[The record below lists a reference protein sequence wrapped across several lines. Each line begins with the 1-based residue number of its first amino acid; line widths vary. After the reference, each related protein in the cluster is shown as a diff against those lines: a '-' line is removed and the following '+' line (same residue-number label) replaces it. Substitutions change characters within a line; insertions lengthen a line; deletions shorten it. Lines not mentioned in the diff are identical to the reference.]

1 MTGLSPRQVSYETWL
16 SHLPPNQVLRFK
28 DIFEIRKRRNNSS
41 FPQVLS
47 LTNKGIIERDISN
60 NEGQLAES
68 YDNYQVVEKG
78 DFVLN
83 PMDLLSGWV
92 ARSSFEGVISNAYF
106 VFRLRTGS
114 TAIRSNP
121 VFYELLLQSYYTNG
135 ILDPF
140 GKGVGRPENG
150 GGRWTLNSETL
161 STIPFPNLPLVQQDA
176 IVEYLDTE
184 LALLDHSIEKLSEL
198 KNKVSEFRRA
208 SIVQAVQLG
217 IESNSDTEPG
227 PEPYLPRVRNDWG
240 FGALRRFVDFGSGS
254 GFPEIDQGIE
264 TEEIPFLKV
273 NSLGQAAP
281 NGLISVRTDTISRST
296 AKRLG
301 ASVFPAGSLV
311 MAKIGAA
318 LLLGRVG
325 VLSEA
330 SCVDN
335 NMMVVIPKSDQHPRY
350 YYYMLQTLE
359 FASFVNPGAV
369 PSTSGTAV
377 GRQVVSKV
385 PVAEQKRI
393 SDHLDS
399 ICETSDALSG
409 SIEKSLGLLNERR
422 TALIS
427 AAVTG
432 KHELEGAN

>member
-1 MTGLSPRQVSYETWL
+1 MSYETFDSTVQSGVGWL
-16 SHLPPNQVLRFK
+16 GDIPSHWEVVPAKSLFSLRTEKALPNDVHLTPSQKYGVLPQVEYMEITGNRVVLNLMDSGQMKHVEPNDFVSHLRSFQGGLELSRIRGKVSGAYTVLTPRNDQNPEFWK
-28 DIFEIRKRRNNSS
+28 YALKSDTYIQALQTTTDQLRDGQSIRLKEIA
-41 FPQVLS
+41 Q
-47 LTNKGIIERDISN
+47 
-60 NEGQLAES
+60 
-68 YDNYQVVEKG
+68 
-78 DFVLN
+78 
-83 PMDLLSGWV
+83 
-92 ARSSFEGVISNAYF
+92 
-106 VFRLRTGS
+106 
-114 TAIRSNP
+114 
-121 VFYELLLQSYYTNG
+121 
-135 ILDPF
+135 
-140 GKGVGRPENG
+140 
-150 GGRWTLNSETL
+150 
-161 STIPFPNLPLVQQDA
+161 IPLPLVPRAEQDA

-227 PEPYLPRVRNDWG
+227 PEPYLPRVRKDWG
-240 FGALRRFVDFGSGS
+240 FGALKRFVDFGSGS

-409 SIEKSLGLLNERR
+409 SIEKSLGLLNARR